1 VAAGGEA
8 IEEPHNPATIVFQFD
23 SDPYVC
29 VLQILKPKLSDFNFG
44 FCGRPQR
51 DSTCLRRGFGRQVRI
66 GRIADLGQSCLTKK
80 NNRVKLYL
88 PNPENIRSGGP
99 KFLGRIAIWRGVTL
113 SALALQLTS

>member
-1 VAAGGEA
+1 MSN
-8 IEEPHNPATIVFQFD
+8 HQ
-23 SDPYVC
+23 YVWSFLWAKKK
-29 VLQILKPKLSDFNFG
+29 VLEFLNG
-44 FCGRPQR
+44 C
-51 DSTCLRRGFGRQVRI
+51 
-66 GRIADLGQSCLTKK
+66 QSRLTKI